1 MGRGGLELSGVLELQ
16 GLGELDEPDGDGVLS
31 LSLLFFLKFLYVK
44 VVAANIKNKMF
55 INIKKIDLKLKQSPT

>member
-1 MGRGGLELSGVLELQ
+1 VGRGGLELSRVLELQ

-31 LSLLFFLKFLYVK
+31 LSLLFFFNFLYVK

-55 INIKKIDLKLKQSPT
+55 INIKKKLT

>member
-1 MGRGGLELSGVLELQ
+1 MGRGGLELSGVLELL

-31 LSLLFFLKFLYVK
+31 LSLLFFFKFLYVK

-55 INIKKIDLKLKQSPT
+55 INIKKLT